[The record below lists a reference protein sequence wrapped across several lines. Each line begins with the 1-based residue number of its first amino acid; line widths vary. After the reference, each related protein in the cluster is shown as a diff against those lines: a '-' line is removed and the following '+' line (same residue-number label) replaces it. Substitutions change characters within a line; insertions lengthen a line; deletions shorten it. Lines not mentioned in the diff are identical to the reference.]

1 MVPAHAVSAWT
12 IQTVGPSTNGEP
24 ISLAIGSN
32 GNPHIAYSNYP
43 NTDEQSGTWNIT
55 YASWNGSAWNIQ
67 TIAPQIRG
75 QGSHLALDSDNN
87 HHICYDYSSPF
98 ESELNY
104 ASWTGSNWTIQTIDQ
119 SSLSITEEYLV
130 IDSHNNPHVLYTE
143 GNNLMYASWTGS
155 NWTIQTVDSVVASS
169 TFYGDSF
176 ALDSSNYPHILYGVQ
191 TGTATYYGEPTVLYN
206 VKYADWNGSGWSI
219 QTVFTNATSFSNIAL
234 DSHSYPHFT
243 YTINGPLKY
252 ASWNGSTWK
261 TQTIDSKPGYNDA
274 GFYASDVC
282 TSSFLTIDQHN
293 NPHISY
299 WRYNYVEDTS
309 NDVGLMYAYWTG
321 SSWNIQNVDS
331 NGTVYGAGPIALDSA
346 GNPHIVYPSLD
357 SELPSYFVSIK
368 YATLTG
374 STTTPSTPLSLV
386 ILLSLVI
393 AVIAIVLVVSIIA
406 YKRKYRRHLR

>member
-87 HHICYDYSSPF
+87 PHICYDYSSPF
-98 ESELNY
+98 ESELN
-104 ASWTGSNWTIQTIDQ
+104 
-119 SSLSITEEYLV
+119 
-130 IDSHNNPHVLYTE
+130 
-143 GNNLMYASWTGS
+143 YASWTGS